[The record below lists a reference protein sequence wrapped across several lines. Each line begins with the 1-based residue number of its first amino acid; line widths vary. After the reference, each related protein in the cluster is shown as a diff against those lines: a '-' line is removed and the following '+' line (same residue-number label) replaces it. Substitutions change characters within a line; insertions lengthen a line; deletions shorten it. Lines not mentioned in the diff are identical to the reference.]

1 MPANPNNRWN
11 ALLDELFRRYNY
23 TIPHAVKAVENL
35 LRSIIVSCVF
45 GSLFSIISFNFLP
58 ILVLG
63 GYAILCWFII
73 HSGIMTG
80 VNEEQIKDAIEGD
93 MFKVQEVNIELVLT
107 WIENVMV
114 ANGRAITFEKWIPRI
129 TILLNSIVGIWS
141 IGMLVIR
148 FISM

>member
-1 MPANPNNRWN
+1 
-11 ALLDELFRRYNY
+11 
-23 TIPHAVKAVENL
+23 
-35 LRSIIVSCVF
+35 
-45 GSLFSIISFNFLP
+45 
-58 ILVLG
+58 
-63 GYAILCWFII
+63 
-73 HSGIMTG
+73 MTG

-114 ANGRAITFEKWIPRI
+114 ANGRSITFEKWIPRI
-129 TILLNSIVGIWS
+129 TILLNSIIGIWS

>member
-1 MPANPNNRWN
+1 MN
-11 ALLDELFRRYNY
+11 
-23 TIPHAVKAVENL
+23 
-35 LRSIIVSCVF
+35 
-45 GSLFSIISFNFLP
+45 
-58 ILVLG
+58 
-63 GYAILCWFII
+63 
-73 HSGIMTG
+73 G

-114 ANGRAITFEKWIPRI
+114 ANGRSITFEKWIPRI

-148 FISM
+148 FVSM

>member
-1 MPANPNNRWN
+1 
-11 ALLDELFRRYNY
+11 
-23 TIPHAVKAVENL
+23 
-35 LRSIIVSCVF
+35 
-45 GSLFSIISFNFLP
+45 
-58 ILVLG
+58 
-63 GYAILCWFII
+63 
-73 HSGIMTG
+73 MTG

-114 ANGRAITFEKWIPRI
+114 ANGRSITFEKWIPRI

>member
-1 MPANPNNRWN
+1 MN
-11 ALLDELFRRYNY
+11 
-23 TIPHAVKAVENL
+23 
-35 LRSIIVSCVF
+35 
-45 GSLFSIISFNFLP
+45 
-58 ILVLG
+58 
-63 GYAILCWFII
+63 
-73 HSGIMTG
+73 G

-114 ANGRAITFEKWIPRI
+114 ANGRSITFEKWIPRI
-129 TILLNSIVGIWS
+129 IILLDSIVGIWS

>member
-1 MPANPNNRWN
+1 MN
-11 ALLDELFRRYNY
+11 
-23 TIPHAVKAVENL
+23 
-35 LRSIIVSCVF
+35 
-45 GSLFSIISFNFLP
+45 
-58 ILVLG
+58 
-63 GYAILCWFII
+63 
-73 HSGIMTG
+73 G

-114 ANGRAITFEKWIPRI
+114 ANGRSITFEKWIPRI